1 MSLAVAATGPSAL
14 WYLTR
19 SSGLILLAVL
29 TASVALGILNKSGWT
44 PPGWPRFVMGDLH
57 RNLALLGV
65 ALLAIHIITAELDPF
80 APVGWLAAVV
90 PFLSPYRPLW
100 LGLGTLGVDVLIA
113 VIATSLLRSHLSL
126 RLWRL
131 IHWLTYLAWP
141 MALLH
146 SLGAGTDTRLG
157 WVLLFD
163 LLCLFLVVGAVLYR
177 VWRLSAAHL
186 QLKWSVAAVA
196 LSTALAVAAFAAVG
210 PLRPGWARSAGTPTA
225 LLATGGALSS
235 LSGVSPGSHGQ
246 LVSFAG
252 TFAGTL
258 IPQNSTTTTS
268 VEISGTVRGGPGGT
282 LRVTLTG
289 VPLPDGGVNL
299 ASGRATY
306 RTASTRQSYTGQLTA
321 LQGNTMVFR
330 LTESKAQHVDLQL
343 SLQAAAAGSVS
354 GTVVVGGLTPPASSG
369 GSAGSGD
376 SG

>member
-1 MSLAVAATGPSAL
+1 M
-14 WYLTR
+14 
-19 SSGLILLAVL
+19 
-29 TASVALGILNKSGWT
+29 
-44 PPGWPRFVMGDLH
+44 
-57 RNLALLGV
+57 
-65 ALLAIHIITAELDPF
+65 
-80 APVGWLAAVV
+80 
-90 PFLSPYRPLW
+90 
-100 LGLGTLGVDVLIA
+100 
-113 VIATSLLRSHLSL
+113 
-126 RLWRL
+126 
-131 IHWLTYLAWP
+131 
-141 MALLH
+141 
-146 SLGAGTDTRLG
+146 
-157 WVLLFD
+157 
-163 LLCLFLVVGAVLYR
+163 
-177 VWRLSAAHL
+177 
-186 QLKWSVAAVA
+186 
-196 LSTALAVAAFAAVG
+196 
-210 PLRPGWARSAGTPTA
+210 
-225 LLATGGALSS
+225 LATGGALSS

-299 ASGRATY
+299 ASGRAIY

>member
-1 MSLAVAATGPSAL
+1 
-14 WYLTR
+14 
-19 SSGLILLAVL
+19 
-29 TASVALGILNKSGWT
+29 
-44 PPGWPRFVMGDLH
+44 
-57 RNLALLGV
+57 
-65 ALLAIHIITAELDPF
+65 
-80 APVGWLAAVV
+80 
-90 PFLSPYRPLW
+90 
-100 LGLGTLGVDVLIA
+100 
-113 VIATSLLRSHLSL
+113 
-126 RLWRL
+126 
-131 IHWLTYLAWP
+131 
-141 MALLH
+141 
-146 SLGAGTDTRLG
+146 
-157 WVLLFD
+157 LLFD

-196 LSTALAVAAFAAVG
+196 LSTALAVAAFAALG